1 MNTTTTLQPISAD
14 TLKSLDQVFS
24 KACQLYSESQ
34 NGNLTSALQVA
45 LSISDMRRALNTPEV
60 KACILELQDC
70 PLGFRTDR
78 DPNRKSK
85 DGPVT
90 PYDWPVV
97 RDAALEAGLRGL
109 QWAGNQ
115 FNIIAGRFYATKE
128 GFHFLLRKHPKLTNL
143 KLSFAVPRTLNGGVI
158 VNCSGTWDLAGVPD
172 KMEAEIAVKTD
183 AYSSTDQ
190 ILGKA
195 ERKFCKRIYER
206 VSGQNVPDGDHE
218 GEDSITVESTSA
230 PAPQLAAPTAPMPEM
245 PRARRTRTPA
255 QAVNEAVTTPPATQS
270 APAAPVAPI
279 TTPAPTTPEL
289 PKSGVVAAR
298 TGPSQELT
306 GTLPPKEPA
315 TLSPQDRFAAF
326 IVDELGSNFDAFQA
340 IVVNQGWE
348 FSDGEK
354 QTDQPLLWTS
364 LSDLS
369 DQAVRFL
376 EVRYIK
382 NAIRTA
388 LQKGGAK

>member
-1 MNTTTTLQPISAD
+1 MNTTTTLQPISSD
-14 TLKSLDQVFS
+14 TLKSLEQVFS

-45 LSISDMRRALNTPEV
+45 LSISEMRRALNTPEV
-60 KACILELQDC
+60 KACILGLQDC

-78 DPNRKSK
+78 DPARKDK
-85 DGPVT
+85 DGRPLT
-90 PYDWPVV
+90 PYGWEIV

-158 VNCSGTWDLAGVPD
+158 VNCSGTWDLAGIPD

-206 VSGQNVPDGDHE
+206 VSGQNVPDGDHD
-218 GEDSITVESTSA
+218 GEDSITVESTPA
-230 PAPQLAAPTAPMPEM
+230 PAPQLAAPAAPMPEM
-245 PRARRTRTPA
+245 PRQRRTRTPA
-255 QAVNEAVTTPPATQS
+255 QAVNEAVTTPPAQT
-270 APAAPVAPI
+270 APAAPEAPVAPV
-279 TTPAPTTPEL
+279 TPPE
-289 PKSGVVAAR
+289 PPANVVAAR
-298 TGPSQELT
+298 TGPTQELT
-306 GTLPPKEPA
+306 GTLPPKEAA

-340 IVVNQGWE
+340 AVIQQGWTFE
-348 FSDGEK
+348 DGDK
-354 QTDQPLLWTS
+354 TTDTPPLWTS
-364 LSDLS
+364 FSDLS
-369 DQAVRFL
+369 NHAVRIL
-376 EVRYIK
+376 EIRGFK
-382 NAIRTA
+382 NALRAA
-388 LQKGGAK
+388 LGKGGAK